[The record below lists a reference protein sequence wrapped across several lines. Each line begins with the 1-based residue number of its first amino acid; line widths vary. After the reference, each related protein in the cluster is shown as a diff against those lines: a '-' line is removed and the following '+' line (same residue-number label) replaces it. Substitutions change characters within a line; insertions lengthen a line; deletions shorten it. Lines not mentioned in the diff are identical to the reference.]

1 MRERTLKKGWII
13 AIAVVVVLYPLSTWL
28 MGYAIERRVDD
39 FTRQV
44 NEANPYVKVSGNQFH
59 RGWFQSDQ
67 EVTLQPLQAALGA
80 GSLSVTV
87 HNVIHHGPI
96 CGLTCIGLASI
107 DSHLVFGKDL
117 QPYVA
122 AVFGAAE
129 PVQLHSRLGLFGGG
143 SGRISSPEIKDAVV
157 ADGHLISGG
166 VELKSDYSRNFDS
179 YSIQGSAP
187 RLSYESKDG
196 KHYQLSDIHADIQS
210 KRTLRTLYSGAST
223 ITVAQMAFGN
233 GSTPVGFNAQ
243 DFKLATQNAM
253 TDGFYSAAVKYSLG
267 AVSAGPV
274 ALSAAHVD
282 VTFRHLDPDALER
295 LTTSL
300 RAVNQDATVD
310 PKDRIVAMMSA
321 AKSPAVDLFAKQPE
335 ISIDQIAVATSAG
348 NALLTGLIK
357 FQAVS
362 AADFDAAA
370 GLKAFIQKVDAD
382 MNLTIDDA
390 FLNSLPGGAA
400 SSGRLQPLVAQG
412 LATHENGKF
421 HTLIGFHGGQ
431 ATFNG
436 KPFGP
441 PMAGAQ

>member
-1 MRERTLKKGWII
+1 LRKGWII
-13 AIAVVVVLYPLSTWL
+13 AGAVVLVLYPLSAWL
-28 MGYAIERRVDD
+28 MGYAIERRVDA
-39 FTRQV
+39 FTQQV
-44 NEANPYVKVSGNQFH
+44 NEANPYVKVSGSQFH

-67 EVTLQPLQAALGA
+67 VVTLQPLQAAFGA

-96 CGLTCIGLASI
+96 CGMGCIGLAAI
-107 DSHLVFGKDL
+107 DSHLVFSKEL
-117 QPYVA
+117 QPYVS
-122 AVFGAAE
+122 AVFGSAE
-129 PVQLHSRLGLFGGG
+129 PVQLRSRLGLFGGG
-143 SGRISSPEIKDAVV
+143 SGQISSPEIKDARV

-166 VELKSDYSRNFDS
+166 VEINSDYSRDFDA
-179 YSIQGSAP
+179 YSIRGSAP

-196 KHYQLSDIHADIQS
+196 KHYQLSDIRADIQS
-210 KRTLRTLYSGAST
+210 KRALRTLYSGDST
-223 ITVAQMAFGN
+223 ITVAQMSFGS

-243 DFKLATQNAM
+243 DFRLTTHNTM

-267 AVSAGPV
+267 ATSAGPV
-274 ALSAAHVD
+274 NLSAAHLD
-282 VTFRHLDPDALER
+282 MTFRHLDPDALER

-300 RAVNQDATVD
+300 RQVNQDPTVD
-310 PKDRIVAMMSA
+310 PKERMAKMMSA
-321 AKSPAVDLFAKQPE
+321 ARSPALDLVAKQPE

-348 NALLTGLIK
+348 SALLTGLIK
-357 FQAVS
+357 FQTLS

-370 GLKAFIQKVDAD
+370 GMKAFIQKVDAD

-390 FLNSLPGGAA
+390 FLTSLPGGAA
-400 SSGRLQPLVAQG
+400 SAGRLEPLVAQG

-421 HTLIGFHGGQ
+421 HTLIAFHNGQ

-441 PMAGAQ
+441 PMGGAQ